1 MEYTGNLRKMASA
14 LNDGDEAQYTLRLF
28 DVLDPGFEIGLNGR
42 IGERITL
49 RWENEIHCV
58 VTGKKIKKT
67 FGEGMSFDAFRSSP
81 QAVESIIRPEL
92 SRIHEGIALRDKA
105 WEEAHHNQPHYVY
118 LSNTS
123 GMKVG
128 VTRTVNVPTRWIDQG
143 AVEAIILAET
153 PYRQL
158 AGEIEV
164 ALKVHFNDRTNWRA
178 MLRDIRPEGE
188 ALIDKKEEAME
199 LLGAAYDPFFFDGDD
214 VQQIRYPV
222 KRYPPKISSAKLEKD
237 GEITSEL
244 VGIKGQYLL
253 FGDGRVFNVRS
264 HAGYRVTLSLN
275 D

>member
-1 MEYTGNLRKMASA
+1 MASA
-14 LNDGDEAQYTLRLF
+14 LNEGDEAQYTLRLF
-28 DVLDPGFEIGLNGR
+28 DVLDPGVEIGLNGR

-92 SRIHEGIALRDKA
+92 SRIHEGIALRDKE

-143 AVEAIILAET
+143 AVEAIILAQT

-164 ALKVHFNDRTNWRA
+164 TLKEHFNDRTNWRA

-188 ALIDKKEEAME
+188 ALIDKKEEAMD
-199 LLGAAYDPFFFDGDD
+199 LLGAAYDPFFFDGDQ
-214 VQQIRYPV
+214 VQVIRYPV
-222 KRYPPKISSAKLEKD
+222 KRYPPKISSAKLEKE

-244 VGIKGQYLL
+244 IGIKGQYLL

-264 HAGYRVTLSLN
+264 HSGYRITLILN

>member
-1 MEYTGNLRKMASA
+1 MEYTGNLRKMATK
-14 LNDGDEAQYTLRLF
+14 LNDGVDAQYTLRLF
-28 DVLDPGFEIGLNGR
+28 DRCDPGFEIGLNGR

-67 FGEGMSFDAFRSSP
+67 YGEGISFDAFRTSP

-123 GMKVG
+123 GIKVG

-164 ALKVHFNDRTNWRA
+164 ALKEHMNDRTNWRA
-178 MLRDIRPEGE
+178 MLRDIRPQGE
-188 ALIDKKEEAME
+188 TLRDKKEEAMD
-199 LLGAAYDPFFFDGDD
+199 LLGAAYDPFFYDSDE
-214 VQQIRYPV
+214 VQTIHYPV
-222 KRYPPKISSAKLEKD
+222 KRYPPKVSSAKLEKE
-237 GEITSEL
+237 GEISSEL
-244 VGIKGQYLL
+244 IGIKGQYLL

-264 HAGYRVTLSLN
+264 HAGYRVTLTLN